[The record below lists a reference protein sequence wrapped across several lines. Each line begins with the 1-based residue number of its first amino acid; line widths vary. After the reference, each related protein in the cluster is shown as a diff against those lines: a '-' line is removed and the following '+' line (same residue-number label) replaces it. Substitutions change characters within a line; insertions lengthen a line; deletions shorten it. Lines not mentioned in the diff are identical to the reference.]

1 MNVFILIGFEKLGLS
16 VFVLFILRL
25 VVTKLAIKLVKSIF
39 LFLDD
44 LVALLDFHR
53 GSNDGLFFGTQKSL
67 NILNSLVI
75 IFDFSSKN

>member
-44 LVALLDFHR
+44 LVALLDFH
-53 GSNDGLFFGTQKSL
+53 
-67 NILNSLVI
+67 
-75 IFDFSSKN
+75 